1 MEYIDVK
8 TASVR
13 WSISERRITTL
24 CRNGRI
30 EGAKKENG
38 IWLIPSVAMKPSDGR
53 KNRHIMNV
61 D

>member
-8 TASVR
+8 TTSVR

-38 IWLIPSVAMKPSDGR
+38 IWLIPSVAKKPLDGR

-61 D
+61 C